1 MILESIFLALVA
13 GISQL
18 ADQAG
23 QSIQQWVNSPQGKK
37 TLAQIKQQFGQE
49 VLTRILRKLGVGI

>member
-1 MILESIFLALVA
+1 MILETIFLALVA

-18 ADQAG
+18 ADQTG

-49 VLTRILRKLGVGI
+49 VLTRILRKLDFDI

>member
-1 MILESIFLALVA
+1 MILETIFLALVA

-37 TLAQIKQQFGQE
+37 NSCTN
-49 VLTRILRKLGVGI
+49 